1 MTFYEEEIQK
11 NIDNLEKEGRLSL
24 TKGFIQHGNVSVY
37 EHCLAVCV
45 CSIKIAR
52 MLRIRYDLRALIRG
66 ALLHDYFL
74 YDWHAK
80 YKPTKDIGLH
90 GRIHPTIA
98 LFNARKDY
106 NINRIEADIISKHMF
121 PLTFTPPKYRESVI
135 VCIVD
140 KFCSIYEVF
149 SKKAYVEIALKLA
162 NTKKERRTLSKRINL
177 YN

>member
-11 NIDNLEKEGRLSL
+11 KIDNLEKEGRLSL

-74 YDWHAK
+74 YDWHVNDDPNRK
-80 YKPTKDIGLH
+80 LH
-90 GRIHPTIA
+90 GFFHPSVA
-98 LFNARKDY
+98 LENALKDY
-106 NINRIEADIISKHMF
+106 ELSKKEQDMIKHHMF
-121 PLTFTPPKYRESVI
+121 PLTIIPPMCREAWL
-135 VCIVD
+135 VCLAD
-140 KFCSIYEVF
+140 KIC
-149 SKKAYVEIALKLA
+149 AG
-162 NTKKERRTLSKRINL
+162 KETLLRRQ
-177 YN
+177 

>member
-11 NIDNLEKEGRLSL
+11 NIYNLEKEGRLSL

-74 YDWHAK
+74 YDWHVNDDPNRK
-80 YKPTKDIGLH
+80 LH
-90 GRIHPTIA
+90 GFFHPSVA
-98 LFNARKDY
+98 LENALKDY
-106 NINRIEADIISKHMF
+106 ELSKKEQDIIKHHMF
-121 PLTFTPPKYRESVI
+121 PLTIIPPMCREAWL
-135 VCIVD
+135 VCLAD
-140 KFCSIYEVF
+140 KIC
-149 SKKAYVEIALKLA
+149 AG
-162 NTKKERRTLSKRINL
+162 KETLLRRQ
-177 YN
+177 

>member
-66 ALLHDYFL
+66 ALLHDYSL
-74 YDWHAK
+74 YDWHVNDDPNRK
-80 YKPTKDIGLH
+80 LH
-90 GRIHPTIA
+90 GFFHPSVA
-98 LFNARKDY
+98 LENALKDY
-106 NINRIEADIISKHMF
+106 ELSKKEQDIIKHHMF
-121 PLTFTPPKYRESVI
+121 PLTIIPPMCREAWL
-135 VCIVD
+135 VCLAD
-140 KFCSIYEVF
+140 KIC
-149 SKKAYVEIALKLA
+149 AG
-162 NTKKERRTLSKRINL
+162 KETLLRRQ
-177 YN
+177 

>member
-37 EHCLAVCV
+37 EHCLEVCV

-74 YDWHAK
+74 YDWHVNDDPNRK
-80 YKPTKDIGLH
+80 LH
-90 GRIHPTIA
+90 GFFHPSVA
-98 LFNARKDY
+98 LENALKDY
-106 NINRIEADIISKHMF
+106 ELSKKEQDIIKHHMF
-121 PLTFTPPKYRESVI
+121 PLTIIPPMCREAWL
-135 VCIVD
+135 VCLAD
-140 KFCSIYEVF
+140 KIC
-149 SKKAYVEIALKLA
+149 AG
-162 NTKKERRTLSKRINL
+162 KETLLRRQ
-177 YN
+177 

>member
-74 YDWHAK
+74 YDWHINDDPNRK
-80 YKPTKDIGLH
+80 LH
-90 GRIHPTIA
+90 GFFHPSVA
-98 LFNARKDY
+98 LENALKDY
-106 NINRIEADIISKHMF
+106 ELSKKEQDIIKHHMF
-121 PLTFTPPKYRESVI
+121 PLTIIPQMCREAWL
-135 VCIVD
+135 VCLAD
-140 KFCSIYEVF
+140 KIC
-149 SKKAYVEIALKLA
+149 AG
-162 NTKKERRTLSKRINL
+162 KETLLRRQ
-177 YN
+177 

>member
-11 NIDNLEKEGRLSL
+11 KIDNLEKEGRLSL

-74 YDWHAK
+74 YDWHVNDDPNRK
-80 YKPTKDIGLH
+80 LH
-90 GRIHPTIA
+90 GFFHPSVA
-98 LFNARKDY
+98 LENALKDY
-106 NINRIEADIISKHMF
+106 ELSKKEQDIIKHHMF
-121 PLTFTPPKYRESVI
+121 PLTIIPPMCREAWL
-135 VCIVD
+135 VCLAD
-140 KFCSIYEVF
+140 KIC
-149 SKKAYVEIALKLA
+149 AG
-162 NTKKERRTLSKRINL
+162 KETLLRRQ
-177 YN
+177 

>member
-74 YDWHAK
+74 YDWHVNDDPNRK
-80 YKPTKDIGLH
+80 LH
-90 GRIHPTIA
+90 GFFHPSVA
-98 LFNARKDY
+98 LENALKDY
-106 NINRIEADIISKHMF
+106 ELSKKEQDIIKHNMF
-121 PLTFTPPKYRESVI
+121 PLTIIPPMCREAWL
-135 VCIVD
+135 VCLAD
-140 KFCSIYEVF
+140 KIC
-149 SKKAYVEIALKLA
+149 AG
-162 NTKKERRTLSKRINL
+162 KETLLRRQ
-177 YN
+177 

>member
-11 NIDNLEKEGRLSL
+11 NIDTLEKEGRLSL

-74 YDWHAK
+74 YDWHVNDDPNRK
-80 YKPTKDIGLH
+80 LH
-90 GRIHPTIA
+90 GFFHPSVA
-98 LFNARKDY
+98 LENALKDY
-106 NINRIEADIISKHMF
+106 ELSKKEQDIIKHHMF
-121 PLTFTPPKYRESVI
+121 PLTIIPPMCREAWL
-135 VCIVD
+135 VCLAD
-140 KFCSIYEVF
+140 KIC
-149 SKKAYVEIALKLA
+149 AG
-162 NTKKERRTLSKRINL
+162 KETLLRRQ
-177 YN
+177 